1 VTTPDELAMTPPHP
15 DTTPEPIA
23 ITGIGLVL
31 PGARS
36 VTQFWD
42 HLNAGRSQLSPLR
55 RVDPDA
61 EGLVVY
67 TGGEIGDIDYA
78 AALPTLPARHAAKY
92 SREILTV
99 LVATDSAMH
108 DSGLGSTNVDPRRLS
123 IIESTSRGSLEWWL
137 SRANQDR
144 AEFVGAGAMFRGLAG
159 SSAALSAIHVGARGL
174 VTTLTSACV
183 GGHHAIGL
191 ALRELRS
198 RSSDAVLV
206 SGHDFPLV
214 PDVLRTFLAL
224 GPGVLS
230 RERADPTRAIRPY
243 SRDREGMVLGEGAV
257 TLTLERASDAR
268 TRGARVYAHV
278 LEHRAMNEAAH
289 ATSMDLTGKLTAEL
303 VIDTLADAG
312 RSADEVGYYCGHGTA
327 TWSND
332 IAESRTLRVLYPHR
346 PAAALP
352 PISSNKP
359 IFGHTLGAAGV
370 LNVAATALMLHHQR
384 LAPTIN
390 LVDVDPECDHDHVA
404 RSSRPAEFDL
414 AVSLAF
420 AIGSQTS
427 VVALGAV

>member
-1 VTTPDELAMTPPHP
+1 MTAPCPRP
-15 DTTPEPIA
+15 APEPIA

-31 PGARS
+31 PGART

-42 HLNAGRSQLSPLR
+42 HVSAGRSQLGPLR

-61 EGLVVY
+61 DGLDVY
-67 TGGEIGDIDYA
+67 AGGEIGDLDHA

-92 SREILTV
+92 SREILTT
-99 LVATDSAMH
+99 LVSTDEALR
-108 DSGLGSTNVDPRRLS
+108 DSGLRPTDVEPRRLS

-137 SRANQDR
+137 SRAAKDR
-144 AEFVGAGAMFRGLAG
+144 SEFVGTGAMFRGLAG
-159 SSAALSAIHVGARGL
+159 SSASLAAIRVGARGL
-174 VTTLTSACV
+174 VTTVTSACV

-198 RSSDAVLV
+198 HSSDAVLV

-214 PDVLRTFLAL
+214 PEVLRTFLAL

-230 RERADPTRAIRPY
+230 RERHDPTRAIRPY

-257 TLTLERASDAR
+257 TLSLERASTAR
-268 TRGARVYAHV
+268 ARGARVYAHV

-303 VIDTLADAG
+303 VTDTLDDAH
-312 RSADEVGYYCGHGTA
+312 RSVDEVGYYCGHGTA

-346 PAAALP
+346 PAEALP
-352 PISSNKP
+352 PIGSNKP

-370 LNVAATALMLHHQR
+370 VNVAATALMLHHQR

-390 LVDVDPECDHDHVA
+390 LVDVDPDCDHDHVA
-404 RSSRPAEFDL
+404 GGSRPADFDL

-427 VVALGAV
+427 VVALGAA